1 MSISGAW
8 EKHCSGEWKE
18 RKNIIR
24 KREEGKRNEKGKEG
38 KRNGKGRRI
47 EFCLLVGPGQS
58 IVVVYGKKGR

>member
-1 MSISGAW
+1 MGPGESIVVVYGKK
-8 EKHCSGEWKE
+8 EKICAGKE
-18 RKNIIR
+18 SK
-24 KREEGKRNEKGKEG
+24 KRNGKGKEG